1 MDSCTVFLMPEVKI
15 HSYMCLVISAENNDN
30 ENLIESINRF
40 PKDFNFILDYVD
52 LILAYIYKSIL
63 FTS

>member
-1 MDSCTVFLMPEVKI
+1 
-15 HSYMCLVISAENNDN
+15 MCLVISAENNDN